1 MPCLNNSLLERL
13 EQLPADP
20 PVPLLKR
27 IRSTSVPPDLE
38 FPWLDKGSDKRLSKR
53 LRVSS
58 QDFVRGRSPKPTP
71 LGSFSPRSMSME
83 KEQTMTLEQR
93 LTSPI
98 AATSKRSRNSRRR
111 QPKGGRGWAKQE
123 AAEQMVTTPAPKPC
137 LLSRL
142 TSPRWNASV
151 CDDEERMTMMDPR
164 DLTLVDPSV
173 HDSTAISYPG
183 VNGMKSS
190 PLQPQIPTEQ
200 KLDASSSSS
209 PPIPLTLSK
218 TSASVRQR
226 QISLLPNGTASS
238 EGTLSTL
245 TRSSPPSTMSILL
258 KRTLGAWETAR
269 LPLERLG
276 QPRPSKPKLTGMP
289 RGLPLAQRMTTPL
302 RTAAPS
308 WKSTEGTSFSSSQP
322 RFLPQREGSSS
333 TIEPSDI
340 SLEEDNDI
348 HSPTEKRI
356 PTFAKPSSP
365 SMVSKPMGLEGPE
378 VEVVEKGSGLEPAT
392 SSTVRVD
399 VVPTMDR
406 AGTGM
411 SVRAVGETTMVSRHV
426 KEEEAKR
433 RDYVQRYMRY
443 NDWGSSSPLRAPEW
457 TIKAKPLPSPPTLIL
472 QDPILNRT
480 IFENPHLFRIST
492 PVDIEKLEEFTM
504 SHPNPKFVASVLNSF
519 RDGFWPLVPGYPE
532 SYPTTLDE
540 SNDMP
545 RNPDHAEF
553 LKAQRD
559 VELERGRYSEGFP
572 SLLEGMYSMPLHVVP
587 KDGGDGLRLVTN
599 HSKGPYSLN
608 SMVNKSSMPKVPL
621 DNMRSLGDDILDIR
635 RRHPNEELTL
645 WKSDVAEAYRLIPMH
660 PFWQIK
666 QAERIDGEFHI
677 NWCNVF
683 GGRASQFLFIAFM
696 ALVSWVA
703 TNIVNIPYLSEYSD
717 DHFGIARASDI
728 LWYEPYKR
736 DLPSAQAKLLML
748 WDALRIPHKQKKQ
761 TSGNPL
767 VIIGISVDVARFT
780 FTLPEKARADLL
792 AELDRWIDPEGDV
805 ARYGLAL
812 QYWQQMAGWLNWSF
826 NVYPLLRPCLSNSY
840 AKCKGKQPG
849 IAFRPN
855 NAIRS
860 EFRWAANHIRKS
872 DGVHLLDSLH
882 WDPTSD
888 ADHVIYCDACMKG
901 MGFWVKNE
909 DLGFYS
915 PTINMPVGEDFIF
928 VHEAMCVLSA
938 ICWLDEHEAI
948 PQRVT
953 IYTDNSNTADVF
965 NSLSASPRINP
976 ILMAACDIALTSI
989 IDFKVLFVPGVRN
1002 PVADALSRFD
1012 ITRAIDEARADP
1024 SAPSHLRVSPFK
1036 PPSIKLGAAV

>member
-1 MPCLNNSLLERL
+1 MPCLNNSLLERI
-13 EQLPADP
+13 EQLPSDP

-38 FPWLDKGSDKRLSKR
+38 VPWLDKGSNGRSSKR
-53 LRVSS
+53 LRVSL
-58 QDFVRGRSPKPTP
+58 QDFARGRSPKPTP

-98 AATSKRSRNSRRR
+98 AATLKRSRNSRRR

-123 AAEQMVTTPAPKPC
+123 GAEQMVMTPAPKPC

-151 CDDEERMTMMDPR
+151 CDDEERMTMTDPR
-164 DLTLVDPSV
+164 DLTLVDPNV
-173 HDSTAISYPG
+173 HDSTVISYPG
-183 VNGMKSS
+183 VNEMKSS
-190 PLQPQIPTEQ
+190 PLRPRTPTEL

-209 PPIPLTLSK
+209 PLIPPTSSK
-218 TSASVRQR
+218 TSASVQ
-226 QISLLPNGTASS
+226 QHQTSLLLNGTALS
-238 EGTLSTL
+238 EGTPSTL

-258 KRTLGAWETAR
+258 KRTLGAWEIAR

-322 RFLPQREGSSS
+322 RFLLLQEGSSS

-340 SLEEDNDI
+340 LLEEDNDI
-348 HSPTEKRI
+348 RSPTEKRI
-356 PTFAKPSSP
+356 PTFVKRSSP

-378 VEVVEKGSGLEPAT
+378 VEAVEKGSGLEPAT
-392 SSTVRVD
+392 SSTVQVD

-411 SVRAVGETTMVSRHV
+411 SARSVGETTM
-426 KEEEAKR
+426 EEAKR
-433 RDYVQRYMRY
+433 RDYIPFSIARY
-443 NDWGSSSPLRAPEW
+443 S
-457 TIKAKPLPSPPTLIL
+457 K
-472 QDPILNRT
+472 
-480 IFENPHLFRIST
+480 NPHLFRIST
-492 PVDIEKLEEFTM
+492 PVDIEKLEEFTK

-519 RDGFWPLVPGYPE
+519 RDGFWPLVPGYP
-532 SYPTTLDE
+532 E

-621 DNMRSLGDDILDIR
+621 DNMKSLGDDILDIR
-635 RRHPNEELTL
+635 HRYPNEELTL
-645 WKSDVAEAYRLIPMH
+645 WKSDVSEAYRLIPMH

-703 TNIVNIPYLSEYSD
+703 TNIINIPYLSEYSD
-717 DHFGIARASDI
+717 DHFGIARASDV
-728 LWYEPYKR
+728 LWYGPYKR
-736 DLPSAQAKLLML
+736 NLPSAQAKLLML
-748 WDALRIPHKQKKQ
+748 WDALRIPHKEKKQ

-780 FTLPEKARADLL
+780 FTLPEKARTDLL

-805 ARYGLAL
+805 ARYGLPL
-812 QYWQQMAGWLNWSF
+812 QHWQQMAGWLNWSF

-860 EFRWAANHIRKS
+860 EFRWATNHIRKS
-872 DGVHLLDSLH
+872 DGAHLLDSLH

-888 ADHVIYCDACMKG
+888 ADHG

-915 PTINMPVGEDFIF
+915 PTIDMPIGEDFIF

-976 ILMAACDIALTSI
+976 ILIAACDIALTSM

-1036 PPSIKLGAAV
+1036 PPSVRLGAAV